1 MDRFRELQVFV
12 KVAEE
17 GGFAAA
23 ARALSMSP
31 PAVTRAVSALE
42 ERLQSRLLVRTT
54 RTVRLTESGQRL
66 LADGRSVLSQLEEAE
81 DLARGAR
88 RIPRGHLRVTAP
100 ALFGCYV
107 VAPLLGTFLSEHE
120 EVTAETLFVD
130 RVVNVIEEGLDVA
143 IRIGELPDSSLTA
156 IRVGSVCRV
165 VAGAPAYFEGHG
177 VPAHPRD
184 LANHRLINPLAFGG
198 RIAWTFREDGRDLL
212 VEAPTR
218 LALNTNDAIL
228 ELMRAGWGISRLLSY
243 QVAPSEAQGTL
254 RTVLDEFRPAPV
266 PVHVV
271 HPEGRIASAKV
282 RAFVD
287 FMVEELRRNEILR
300 RQG

>member
-23 ARALSMSP
+23 GRALSMSP
-31 PAVTRAVSALE
+31 PAVTRAISALE
-42 ERLQSRLLVRTT
+42 ERLQARLLVRTT
-54 RTVRLTESGQRL
+54 RSVRMTETGRRL
-66 LADGRSVLSQLEEAE
+66 LTDSQAILAALTDAE
-81 DLARGAR
+81 DQARGAR
-88 RIPRGHLRVTAP
+88 RVPRGHLRVTAP

-107 VAPLLGTFLSEHE
+107 VAPALGDFLKGHP

-130 RVVNVIEEGLDVA
+130 RVVSVIEEGLDVA
-143 IRIGELPDSSLTA
+143 IRIGDLPDSSLTA

-165 VAGAPAYFEGHG
+165 VAGAPDYFEVYGT
-177 VPAHPRD
+177 PRHPRE
-184 LANHRLINPLAFGG
+184 LRAHEIINPLAFGPKVSW
-198 RIAWTFREDGRDLL
+198 IFREDGKDLL
-212 VEAPTR
+212 VEAPSR
-218 LALNTNDAIL
+218 LTLNTNDAIL
-228 ELMRAGWGISRLLSY
+228 DLMRRGWGLSRLLSY
-243 QVAPSEAQGTL
+243 QVAPSLAQGTL
-254 RTVLDEFRPAPV
+254 VTVLDEFRPLPV

-287 FMVEELRRNEILR
+287 FMVDELRQNEILR
-300 RQG
+300 MHA

>member
-12 KVAEE
+12 KVAET

-23 ARALSMSP
+23 ARLLAMSP

-42 ERLQSRLLVRTT
+42 ARLNARLLVRTT
-54 RTVRLTESGQRL
+54 RSVRLTENGRRL
-66 LADGRSVLSQLEEAE
+66 LADGRSILNALEQAE
-81 DLARGAR
+81 ESVGGCPQA
-88 RIPRGHLRVTAP
+88 PRGHIRVTAP
-100 ALFGCYV
+100 VLFGCHV
-107 VAPLLGTFLSEHE
+107 VTPILGAFLDRFD

-130 RVVNVIEEGLDVA
+130 RVVNVVEEGLDVA

-165 VAGAPAYFEGHG
+165 VAGAPAYFDRHG
-177 VPAHPRD
+177 IPEHPAD
-184 LANHRLINPLAFGG
+184 LAGHRLINPLAFGS
-198 RIAWTFREDGRDLL
+198 RISWSFEQNGKPLAFES
-212 VEAPTR
+212 EAR

-228 ELMRAGWGISRLLSY
+228 ELLRGGWGISRLLSY
-243 QVAPSEAQGTL
+243 QVATGVRDGSLT
-254 RTVLDEFRPAPV
+254 TVLDSFRPAPV

-282 RAFVD
+282 RALVD
-287 FMVEELRRNEILR
+287 FMVENLRRNEIL
-300 RQG
+300 QMAG

>member
-23 ARALSMSP
+23 ARALAMSP

-54 RTVRLTESGQRL
+54 RTVRLTESGRRL
-66 LADGRSVLSQLEEAE
+66 LDDGRSVLSALEEAE
-81 DLARGAR
+81 NQARGAR
-88 RIPRGHLRVTAP
+88 QVPRGHLRITAP

-107 VAPLLGTFLSEHE
+107 VAPALGAFLQAHD

-143 IRIGELPDSSLTA
+143 VRIGELPDSSLSA

-165 VAGAPAYFEGHG
+165 VAGAPAYFEAHG
-177 VPAHPRD
+177 MPMHPSD
-184 LANHRLINPLAFGG
+184 LHAHRLINPLAFG
-198 RIAWTFREDGRDLL
+198 RKVAWNFRDDGKDLL
-212 VEAPTR
+212 IEAPSR
-218 LALNTNDAIL
+218 LSLNTNDAIL
-228 ELMRAGWGISRLLSY
+228 ELMRRGWGISRLLSY
-243 QVAPSEAQGTL
+243 QVAPGVAQGAL
-254 RTVLDEFRPAPV
+254 QTVLDAYRPPPV

-287 FMVEELRRNEILR
+287 FMVEELRQNEILHM
-300 RQG
+300 QG